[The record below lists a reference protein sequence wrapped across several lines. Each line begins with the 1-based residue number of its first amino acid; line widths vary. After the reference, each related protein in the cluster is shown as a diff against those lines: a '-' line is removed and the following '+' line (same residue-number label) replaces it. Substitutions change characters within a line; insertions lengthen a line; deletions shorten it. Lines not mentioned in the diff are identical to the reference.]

1 MKQTYVLII
10 LISII
15 LHSAVLSGQPSKID
29 SFFTHTPL
37 FIKGSFQPGRVIPTN
52 DFVRGQNFAND
63 TIDGS
68 ASFSLVLL
76 KQTKGDKL
84 WEQLYGYPVYG
95 VGVYAAFF
103 NNGIS
108 GAQ

>member
-1 MKQTYVLII
+1 MKQTYVLIL

-15 LHSAVLSGQPSKID
+15 SRSAILSGQPSKID
-29 SFFTHTPL
+29 SFFSHTPL

-52 DFVRGQNFAND
+52 DFVRGQNLAND

-84 WEQLYGYPVYG
+84 WEQLYG
-95 VGVYAAFF
+95 
-103 NNGIS
+103 
-108 GAQ
+108 